1 VALADATISE
11 VELPDD
17 AISDALVAD
26 APAEAAADATVAA
39 RAASAMAI
47 YVCITC
53 RGGKPLDL
61 VPVPGEV
68 LAAATARAAEGTGI
82 AVRPVRC
89 LANCNRGLS
98 AAVRRDGAWT
108 YVFGD
113 LDPAGGAAALIE
125 GAKLYAAA
133 PDGLMPW
140 RGRPEALKRGLVART
155 PPFES
160 PGDRR

>member
-1 VALADATISE
+1 LADATIPE
-11 VELPDD
+11 AKIPAPV
-17 AISDALVAD
+17 ISDSMTVDALAGD
-26 APAEAAADATVAA
+26 SAA
-39 RAASAMAI
+39 RSARATGAASAITI
-47 YVCITC
+47 YVCVTC

-61 VPVPGEV
+61 VPVPGET
-68 LAAATARAAEGTGI
+68 LATATARAAEGTGI

-140 RGRPEALKRGLVART
+140 RGRPDALKRGLVART
-155 PPFES
+155 PPIES
-160 PGDRR
+160 TGDGR

>member
-1 VALADATISE
+1 
-11 VELPDD
+11 
-17 AISDALVAD
+17 
-26 APAEAAADATVAA
+26 
-39 RAASAMAI
+39 MAI
-47 YVCITC
+47 YVCVTC

-68 LAAATARAAEGTGI
+68 LADATARAAEGTGI

-133 PDGLMPW
+133 LDGLMPW
-140 RGRPEALKRGLVART
+140 RGRPDALKRGLVART